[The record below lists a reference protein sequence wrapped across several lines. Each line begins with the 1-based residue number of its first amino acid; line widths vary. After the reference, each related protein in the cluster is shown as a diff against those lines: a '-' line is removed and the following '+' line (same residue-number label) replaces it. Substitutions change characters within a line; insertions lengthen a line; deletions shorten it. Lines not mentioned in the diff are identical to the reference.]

1 MNKAITAVAAFAIGA
16 TVGFFAAKKFFEEK
30 YAQLAQEEIDSV
42 KEIFG
47 RDFKEKE
54 KLIAKAKDIADNT
67 PFGITTA
74 KLSSD
79 EGTNPNGVMAR
90 SSLNIQSKSEAAKQ
104 NYNLSPSK
112 KTEAADEPPEDEE
125 SEEDDEDGPEGY
137 PVKDDETE
145 RDLEDVDRTEPYL
158 ISDREYSEEF
168 PEHDKISLYYYT
180 FDDVLCNEN
189 EEPMDDLDSTV
200 GQDAMSELANGA
212 MTVWVRNEPLS
223 IDYEICAVRN
233 SYAQAVHGIN
243 LNENLSPRERYL
255 RQQKRRENGD
265 E

>member
-1 MNKAITAVAAFAIGA
+1 MNKSVIVIFAAFAAGA
-16 TVGFFAAKKFFEEK
+16 AAGFFAAKKFFEEK

-47 RDFKEKE
+47 RHYEPCD
-54 KLIAKAKDIADNT
+54 ADDNRAN
-67 PFGITTA
+67 GIGPGME
-74 KLSSD
+74 SEFD
-79 EGTNPNGVMAR
+79 EPRTNPNGVMAR
-90 SSLNIQSKSEAAKQ
+90 SSLNTHSKSETAKQ

-112 KTEAADEPPEDEE
+112 KTETAPSEDDE

-137 PVKDDETE
+137 PVKDDGTE

-233 SYAQAVHGIN
+233 SYAQVVHGIN

>member
-1 MNKAITAVAAFAIGA
+1 MNKTITAVAAFAIGA

-47 RDFKEKE
+47 RHHEPCD
-54 KLIAKAKDIADNT
+54 ADDNRAD
-67 PFGITTA
+67 GIGPGME
-74 KLSSD
+74 SEFD
-79 EGTNPNGVMAR
+79 DPRTNPNGVMAR

-137 PVKDDETE
+137 PVKDDGTE

-158 ISDREYSEEF
+158 ISDSEYSEEF

>member
-1 MNKAITAVAAFAIGA
+1 MNKVITAVAAFAIGA

-47 RDFKEKE
+47 RHYEPCD
-54 KLIAKAKDIADNT
+54 ADDNRAD
-67 PFGITTA
+67 GIGPGME
-74 KLSSD
+74 SEFD
-79 EGTNPNGVMAR
+79 EPRTNPNGVMAR
-90 SSLNIQSKSEAAKQ
+90 SSLNTHSKSEAAKK
-104 NYNLSPSK
+104 NYNLSSSGK
-112 KTEAADEPPEDEE
+112 ESTAEAAASEDEE

-137 PVKDDETE
+137 PVKDDGTE
-145 RDLEDVDRTEPYL
+145 RDLEGVDCTEPYL

-180 FDDVLCNEN
+180 YDDVLCNEN
-189 EEPMDDLDSTV
+189 EEPMDDIDGTV
-200 GQDAMSELANGA
+200 GQDAMSELGQGA
-212 MTVWVRNEPLS
+212 MCVWVRNEPLT

>member
-1 MNKAITAVAAFAIGA
+1 MNKTITAVAAFAIGA

-42 KEIFG
+42 KEIFSHRVTFDRAPSTG
-47 RDFKEKE
+47 ESVSVE
-54 KLIAKAKDIADNT
+54 YTNGMT
-67 PFGITTA
+67 
-74 KLSSD
+74 D
-79 EGTNPNGVMAR
+79 EDYEDKRTNPNGVMAR
-90 SSLNIQSKSEAAKQ
+90 SSLNVQSKSEVAKQ
-104 NYNLSPSK
+104 NYHLIAK
-112 KTEAADEPPEDEE
+112 VEETTEDSDDEDEE
-125 SEEDDEDGPEGY
+125 SDPNETPVDED
-137 PVKDDETE
+137 TE

-189 EEPMDDLDSTV
+189 EEPMDDIDGTV
-200 GQDAMSELANGA
+200 GQDAMAELSDGA
-212 MTVWVRNEPLS
+212 MCVWVRNEPLS

>member
-1 MNKAITAVAAFAIGA
+1 MNKSAFTAFVAFAVGA
-16 TVGFFAAKKFFEEK
+16 AAGFFVAKKVFEEK

-47 RDFKEKE
+47 RHYEPCD
-54 KLIAKAKDIADNT
+54 ADDNRAD
-67 PFGITTA
+67 GIGPGME
-74 KLSSD
+74 SEFD
-79 EGTNPNGVMAR
+79 EPRTNPNGVMAR
-90 SSLNIQSKSEAAKQ
+90 SSLNTYSKSETAKK
-104 NYNLSPSK
+104 NYNLSACTKGDEVVVNPS
-112 KTEAADEPPEDEE
+112 EDDE
-125 SEEDDEDGPEGY
+125 SEEDDEEGPEGY
-137 PVKDDETE
+137 PVKDDGTE
-145 RDLEDVDRTEPYL
+145 RDLEGVDRTEPYL

-189 EEPMDDLDSTV
+189 EEPMDDIDGTV
-200 GQDAMSELANGA
+200 GQDAMAELSDGT
-212 MTVWVRNEPLS
+212 MCVWVRNEPLS

>member
-1 MNKAITAVAAFAIGA
+1 MNKTITTVAAFAIGA

-42 KEIFG
+42 KETFG
-47 RDFKEKE
+47 RRYEPCD
-54 KLIAKAKDIADNT
+54 ADDNRAG
-67 PFGITTA
+67 GIGPGME
-74 KLSSD
+74 SEFD
-79 EGTNPNGVMAR
+79 EPRSNPNGVMAR
-90 SSLNIQSKSEAAKQ
+90 SSLNSQSKSEAAKQ

-112 KTEAADEPPEDEE
+112 KTEAADEPLEDEE

-137 PVKDDETE
+137 PVKDDGTE

-233 SYAQAVHGIN
+233 SYAQAVHGID

>member
-47 RDFKEKE
+47 RHYEPCD
-54 KLIAKAKDIADNT
+54 ADDNRAD
-67 PFGITTA
+67 GIGPGME
-74 KLSSD
+74 SEFD
-79 EGTNPNGVMAR
+79 EPRSNPNGVMAR

-112 KTEAADEPPEDEE
+112 KTEAAPSEDDE

-137 PVKDDETE
+137 PVKDDGTE

-189 EEPMDDLDSTV
+189 EEPMDDIDSTV
-200 GQDAMSELANGA
+200 GQDTMSELANGA

-233 SYAQAVHGIN
+233 SYAQAVHGID